1 MTLTQQQQKVGKK
14 IVLNKKGV
22 FFHISFHIIV
32 HLGSPYN
39 STVSVFPEM
48 NAHQKNMDTCLNIT
62 SEAKLFLK
70 GIPLFFNVLSYLN
83 LYLQNVKSY
92 NYKRASSFW
101 GSCIQIITETESKY
115 HYACFIWSFK
125 TQNQNVILLCCSLFP
140 IVRNLRQEQKY
151 L

>member
-1 MTLTQQQQKVGKK
+1 MRIRILSGILPKQNTGINENCHDTNSTTTKKVGKK

-48 NAHQKNMDTCLNIT
+48 NTHQKNMDTFLNIT

-70 GIPLFFNVLSYLN
+70 GIPMFLMF
-83 LYLQNVKSY
+83 
-92 NYKRASSFW
+92 
-101 GSCIQIITETESKY
+101 
-115 HYACFIWSFK
+115 
-125 TQNQNVILLCCSLFP
+125 
-140 IVRNLRQEQKY
+140 
-151 L
+151 